1 MTPARGR
8 PLRFLALVTVGWV
21 GMRVALLWPE
31 GLPPEHWVR
40 IVLPSGQGDQ
50 IAKPVTPSGRDTA
63 TVSQPRERRIA
74 GRPVLALEHMP
85 TIASGLRIETT
96 PVAPDPGRV
105 QLALLAL
112 VGFTSAEP
120 VERAAAPIL
129 SPPVPPETGPRM
141 TVSLWALAR
150 PGAASGGP
158 VQLGGGQAGIRV
170 RMPVT
175 PDGRAAVAG
184 RIATPL
190 VGQGREA
197 ALGVEWRPLPAPVA
211 MVVER
216 RVALNRGRSG
226 TGMGLIAGID
236 RGLPGHLAV
245 EAYGQAGAVARDGI
259 EPYADGAARLL
270 HPVATIGRSAI
281 RLGIGGW
288 GGAQREGARLDIGPS
303 AVAALP
309 VGRGT
314 VRLSLDWRQ
323 RIGGTAAPGSGPA
336 LTIGSDF

>member
-21 GMRVALLWPE
+21 GMRVALLWPD
-31 GLPPEHWVR
+31 GLPPDHWVR
-40 IVLPSGQGDQ
+40 IVLPTGQG
-50 IAKPVTPSGRDTA
+50 APPAVRAADTGVGASPWTAPLRTVRPLRVRA
-63 TVSQPRERRIA
+63 TVPVIA
-74 GRPVLALEHMP
+74 ALAQ
-85 TIASGLRIETT
+85 T
-96 PVAPDPGRV
+96 PEPAGATDPARV

-112 VGFTSAEP
+112 VGFASAEP
-120 VERAAAPIL
+120 VGTGAAPIL
-129 SPPVPPETGPRM
+129 SPPLPTGSGPHL

-150 PGAASGGP
+150 PGAATGGP
-158 VQLGGGQAGIRV
+158 VQLGGGQAGMRV

-190 VGQGREA
+190 AGQGREA
-197 ALGVEWRPLPAPVA
+197 ALGIEWRPLPAPVA

-216 RVALNRGRSG
+216 RVALDRGHSG

-236 RGLPGHLAV
+236 RGLGGDVAV

-270 HPVATIGRSAI
+270 HPVASIGRSTV
-281 RLGIGGW
+281 RLGVGGW
-288 GGAQREGARLDIGPS
+288 AGAQREGARVDIGPS
-303 AVAALP
+303 AVAAVP

-323 RIGGTAAPGSGPA
+323 RVGGRAAPGSGPA

>member
-21 GMRVALLWPE
+21 GMRVALLWPD
-31 GLPPEHWVR
+31 GLPPDHWVR
-40 IVLPSGQGDQ
+40 IVVPTGQG
-50 IAKPVTPSGRDTA
+50 TP
-63 TVSQPRERRIA
+63 
-74 GRPVLALEHMP
+74 
-85 TIASGLRIETT
+85 
-96 PVAPDPGRV
+96 PVAHLPDTTEVAARRSIAAPVVRPMRVPSAAPVIAAVVRTSEPAGATDPVRV

-112 VGFTSAEP
+112 VGFASAEP
-120 VERAAAPIL
+120 VGGSTAPIL
-129 SPPVPPETGPRM
+129 SPPVPPESEPRM

-150 PGAASGGP
+150 PGAATGGP
-158 VQLGGGQAGIRV
+158 VQLGGGQAGMRV

-175 PDGRAAVAG
+175 ADGRAAVAA
-184 RIATPL
+184 RVATPL
-190 VGQGREA
+190 AGQGREA
-197 ALGVEWRPLPAPVA
+197 ALGIEWRPLPAPVA

-216 RVALNRGRSG
+216 RVALDHGRSG

-236 RGLPGHLAV
+236 RGLGGDVAV

-270 HPVATIGRSAI
+270 HPVATVGRSTI
-281 RLGIGGW
+281 RLGVGGW
-288 GGAQREGARLDIGPS
+288 AAAQREGARVDIGPS
-303 AVAALP
+303 AVAAVP

-323 RIGGTAAPGSGPA
+323 RVGGSAAPGSGPA

>member
-8 PLRFLALVTVGWV
+8 PLRFLAVVTVGWV
-21 GMRVALLWPE
+21 GMRVALLWPD

-40 IVLPSGQGDQ
+40 LVLPGVRAVAVAQPEV
-50 IAKPVTPSGRDTA
+50 ALHRPVTLPLRDVVRSAVSRTTLAMIDLPTVATA
-63 TVSQPRERRIA
+63 RGAAP
-74 GRPVLALEHMP
+74 MP
-85 TIASGLRIETT
+85 AD
-96 PVAPDPGRV
+96 ADRV
-105 QLALLAL
+105 RLALLGL
-112 VGFTSAEP
+112 VGFASAEP
-120 VERAAAPIL
+120 VDGSIAPLQMPPLPPAA
-129 SPPVPPETGPRM
+129 GPRM
-141 TVSLWALAR
+141 TISLWALAR

-158 VQLGGGQAGIRV
+158 VQLGGGQAGMRL

-175 PDGRAAVAG
+175 ADGHAAIAG

-190 VGQGREA
+190 AGQGREA

-216 RVALNRGRSG
+216 RVALDRGRSG

-236 RGLPGHLAV
+236 RGLPGDLAI
-245 EAYGQAGAVARDGI
+245 EAYGQAGAVARNGI

-270 HPVATIGRSAI
+270 HPVATVGRGTL

-303 AVAALP
+303 AVAAVP

-323 RIGGTAAPGSGPA
+323 RIGGAASPGSGPA
-336 LTIGSDF
+336 LTLGSDF